1 MDMNQFTQKARDA
14 LQAAQRIA
22 VEYSNNTVEQEHLLA
37 ALAQQQ
43 DGLIPQMLTNMGTDP
58 NAFAQAALQKV
69 EALPR
74 VTGSGRD
81 PNQIYI
87 GTDLDRALN
96 TAEAQ
101 AKQMKDE
108 YISVE
113 HVFLGVLQRP
123 GKGAAEL
130 FKAFSITT
138 EKFMQTLSSVRGN
151 QRVTSDN
158 PEDTYNALKKY
169 GQDLVEMAKAN
180 KLDPVIGRDTEI
192 RNVIR
197 ILSRKRKN
205 NPVLIGEAG
214 VGKTA
219 IAEGLAQRIVK
230 GDVPENLKDR
240 TVFSLD
246 MGALVAG
253 AKYRGEFEERLK
265 SVLNEVK
272 KSEGKIILFIDELH
286 TIVGAGKTDGAMDAG
301 NLLKPML
308 ARGELHCIGATTL
321 DEYREYI
328 EKDPALERR
337 FQPVMVNEPTVEDTI
352 SILRG
357 LKERYEVFHG
367 VKIQDA
373 ALIAAAT
380 LSDRYIT
387 DRFLPDKAI
396 DLVDEACAMVKTELD
411 SMPAELDE
419 MNHRITQLQIEEAS
433 LKKETD
439 ELSKQRLAALEKE
452 MAELRDSF
460 NSKKAQWENEKNAVN
475 KVQSLRA
482 DVESTKAEIEKATRT
497 GDYAKAGELQYGKL
511 PNLQKQLE
519 EEEKIADAK
528 KESSLL
534 RDRVTDEEIARIV
547 ARWTGIPVAK
557 LVEGEREKL
566 LRLPDVLHQRV
577 IGQDEAVQ
585 KVADAILRSRAG
597 IANPNRPIGSFLF
610 LGPTGVGKTELAKAL
625 AQSLFDDEKNMVR
638 IDMTEYMEKF
648 SVSRLI
654 GAPPGYVGYEEGGQL
669 TEAVRRHPYSVVLFD
684 EVEKAHPDVFNILL
698 QVLDDG
704 RITDSQGRTVDFKN
718 TVIILTSNLG
728 SDLILEDLE
737 KSRAEGKNELSDEA
751 RNAIDQLL
759 KRQFRPEF
767 LNRLDDI
774 VYYKSLTKQE
784 IGSIVDL
791 MLTDLRK
798 LLKRQFRPEFLNR
811 LDDIV
816 YYKSLTKQEIGSI
829 VDLMLTDLRKRLADK
844 QLNLVVTEAAKNSII
859 DGGYDPIYGARPL
872 KRYIQSHVETMI
884 AKEIIA
890 GAHSAGDTLTV
901 DADENGR
908 LYLR

>member
-1 MDMNQFTQKARDA
+1 MNTNQFTQKTMEA

-22 VEYSNNTVEQEHLLA
+22 VEYANNAVEQEHLLA

-43 DGLIPQMLTNMGTDP
+43 DGLIPQLLTTMGADP
-58 NAFAQAALQKV
+58 NAFAQAAMQKV
-69 EALPR
+69 EELPR

-96 TAEAQ
+96 AAEAQ

-113 HVFLGVLQRP
+113 HVFLGILQRP

-439 ELSKQRLAALEKE
+439 ELSKQRLSALEKE

-511 PNLQKQLE
+511 PQLQRELE
-519 EEEKIADAK
+519 AEEKIAEEK

-798 LLKRQFRPEFLNR
+798 
-811 LDDIV
+811 
-816 YYKSLTKQEIGSI
+816 
-829 VDLMLTDLRKRLADK
+829 RLADK

-901 DADENGR
+901 DADEKGR

>member
-1 MDMNQFTQKARDA
+1 MNMNQLTQKTIEA
-14 LQAAQRIA
+14 LQNAQRLA
-22 VEYSNNTVEQEHLLA
+22 VEYSNQAVEQEHLLA

-43 DGLIPQMLTNMGTDP
+43 DGLIPQLLTTLGADP

-81 PNQIYI
+81 PEKVYI
-87 GTDLDRALN
+87 SGDLDRALN
-96 TAEAQ
+96 AAEEQ

-113 HVFLGVLQRP
+113 HVFLGILQRP
-123 GKGAAEL
+123 GKAAAEL
-130 FKAFSITT
+130 FKMFGITQ
-138 EKFMQTLSSVRGN
+138 EDFMKQLSAVRGN

-158 PEDTYNALKKY
+158 PESTYNALKKY
-169 GQDLVEMAKAN
+169 GQDLVEMARAN
-180 KLDPVIGRDTEI
+180 KLDPVIGRDSEI

-219 IAEGLAQRIVK
+219 IAEGLAQRIVR

-272 KSEGKIILFIDELH
+272 KSEGQIILFIDELH
-286 TIVGAGKTDGAMDAG
+286 TIVGAGKSDGAMDAG

-321 DEYREYI
+321 DEYRQYI

-337 FQPVMVNEPTVEDTI
+337 FQPVQVDEPTVEDTI

-367 VKIQDA
+367 VKINDN

-380 LSDRYIT
+380 LSNRYIT

-396 DLVDEACAMVKTELD
+396 DLVDEACAMIKTEMD
-411 SMPAELDE
+411 SMPSE
-419 MNHRITQLQIEEAS
+419 MDDLAHRITQLQIEQVS

-439 ELSKQRLAALEKE
+439 ALSQSRLHELEKE
-452 MAELRDSF
+452 LAELQDKFRSM
-460 NSKKAQWENEKNAVN
+460 KAQWENEKNAIG
-475 KVQSLRA
+475 KVQSLREQIEQTNA
-482 DVESTKAEIEKATRT
+482 AIEKAQREY
-497 GDYAKAGELQYGKL
+497 DLNKAAELKYGRL
-511 PNLQKQLE
+511 PELQKQLAE
-519 EEEKIADAK
+519 QEKLAAEK

-534 RDRVTDEEIARIV
+534 RDRVTEEEIARIV
-547 ARWTGIPVAK
+547 ARWTGIPVEK

-566 LRLPDVLHQRV
+566 LHLDEVLHRRV
-577 IGQDEAVQ
+577 IGQDEAVT
-585 KVADAILRSRAG
+585 KVSEAILRSRAG

-625 AQSLFDDEKNMVR
+625 AQSLFDDEKNIVR

-669 TEAVRRHPYSVVLFD
+669 TEAVRRKPYSVVLFD

-718 TVIILTSNLG
+718 TIIILTSNLG
-728 SDLILEDLE
+728 SDIILNDLE
-737 KSRAEGKNELSDEA
+737 NSRASGSNELSAEA
-751 RNAIDQLL
+751 RSAIDQLL
-759 KRQFRPEF
+759 RSKFRPEF
-767 LNRLDDI
+767 LNRLDEI
-774 VYYKSLTKQE
+774 VYYKSLTKEEARQ
-784 IGSIVDL
+784 IVDL
-791 MLTDLRK
+791 QLADLRH
-798 LLKRQFRPEFLNR
+798 RMDEGRHM
-811 LDDIV
+811 
-816 YYKSLTKQEIGSI
+816 SLAI
-829 VDLMLTDLRKRLADK
+829 TD
-844 QLNLVVTEAAKNSII
+844 AAKDYII
-859 DGGYDPIYGARPL
+859 DSAYDSVYGARPI
-872 KRYIQSHVETMI
+872 KRFIQSHVETLI
-884 AKEIIA
+884 AKALIRGDYPE
-890 GAHSAGDTLTV
+890 GAALTV
-901 DADENGR
+901 DYDGTA
-908 LYLR
+908 LTLR